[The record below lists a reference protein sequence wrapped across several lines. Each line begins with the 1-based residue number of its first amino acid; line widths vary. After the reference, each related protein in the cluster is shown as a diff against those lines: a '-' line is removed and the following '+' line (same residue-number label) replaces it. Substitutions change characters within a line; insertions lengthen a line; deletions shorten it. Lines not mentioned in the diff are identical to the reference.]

1 MKHLT
6 EISREGRDIL
16 KSEEMQK
23 TRGFVQH
30 GRVSVYEHSLKVTD
44 MCLTLAD
51 ALHIKTDRRSLIRGS
66 LLHDFFLYDWHADEE
81 WHRLHGYTH
90 ASRALS
96 NAMTRFTLNRCEKNM
111 IYSHMFP
118 LNLTHVPHFRESVLL
133 CTADKIVSTAE
144 TIKGLIEKT
153 TGESK
158 K

>member
-1 MKHLT
+1 MKHLS

-16 KSEEMQK
+16 GSDEMQT
-23 TRGFVQH
+23 TRTFTQH

-51 ALHIKTDRRSLIRGS
+51 ALRIRTDRRSLIRGA
-66 LLHDFFLYDWHADEE
+66 LLHDFFLYDWHDNEK

-96 NAMTRFTLNRCEKNM
+96 NAMTKFTLNRRERNM
-111 IYSHMFP
+111 IYTHMFP
-118 LNLTHVPHFRESVLL
+118 LNVTRIPRFRESILL

-144 TIKGLIEKT
+144 TVKGLI
-153 TGESK
+153 K

>member
-1 MKHLT
+1 MKHLS

-16 KSEEMQK
+16 GSDEMQT
-23 TRGFVQH
+23 TRTFTQH

-51 ALHIKTDRRSLIRGS
+51 ALRIRTDRRSLIRGA
-66 LLHDFFLYDWHADEE
+66 LLHDFFLYDWHDKEK

-96 NAMTRFTLNRCEKNM
+96 NAMTKFTLNRRERNM
-111 IYSHMFP
+111 IYTHMFP
-118 LNLTHVPHFRESVLL
+118 LNVTHIPRFRESILL

-144 TIKGLIEKT
+144 TVKGFINK
-153 TGESK
+153 
-158 K
+158 

>member
-1 MKHLT
+1 MKHLS
-6 EISREGRDIL
+6 EISREGSDIL
-16 KSEEMQK
+16 GSDEMNM

-30 GRVSVYEHSLKVTD
+30 GSVSVYEHSLKVTD

-51 ALHIKTDRRSLIRGS
+51 ALRIRTDRRSLIRGA
-66 LLHDFFLYDWHADEE
+66 LLHDFFLYDWHADES

-96 NAMTRFTLNRCEKNM
+96 NAMARFTLNRRERNM

-118 LNLTHVPHFRESVLL
+118 LNLTHIPRFRESVLL

-144 TIKGLIEKT
+144 TVKGFAQ
-153 TGESK
+153 K
-158 K
+158 KK

>member
-1 MKHLT
+1 MKHLS

-16 KSEEMQK
+16 GSDEMQT
-23 TRGFVQH
+23 TRTFTQH

-51 ALHIKTDRRSLIRGS
+51 ALRIRTDRRSLIRGA
-66 LLHDFFLYDWHADEE
+66 LLHDFFLYDWHDKEK

-96 NAMTRFTLNRCEKNM
+96 NAMTKFTLNRCERNM
-111 IYSHMFP
+111 IYTHMFP
-118 LNLTHVPHFRESVLL
+118 LNVTHIPRFRESILL

-144 TIKGLIEKT
+144 TVKGFINK
-153 TGESK
+153 
-158 K
+158 

>member
-1 MKHLT
+1 MKHLS

-16 KSEEMQK
+16 RSDDMQK

-30 GRVSVYEHSLKVTD
+30 GSVSVYEHSLKVTD

-51 ALHIKTDRRSLIRGS
+51 VLRIRTDRRSLIRGA
-66 LLHDFFLYDWHADEE
+66 LLHDFFLYDWHADES

-96 NAMTRFTLNRCEKNM
+96 NAMARFTLNRRERNM

-118 LNLTHVPHFRESVLL
+118 LNLFHPPRCREAVIVCL
-133 CTADKIVSTAE
+133 ADKIVALRE
-144 TIKGLIEKT
+144 TFRRR
-153 TGESK
+153 
-158 K
+158 

>member
-1 MKHLT
+1 MKHLS

-16 KSEEMQK
+16 GSDEMQT
-23 TRGFVQH
+23 TRTFTQH

-51 ALHIKTDRRSLIRGS
+51 ALRIRTDRRSLIRGA
-66 LLHDFFLYDWHADEE
+66 LLHDFFLYDWHDNEK

-96 NAMTRFTLNRCEKNM
+96 NAMTKFTLNRRERNM
-111 IYSHMFP
+111 IYTHMFP
-118 LNLTHVPHFRESVLL
+118 LNVTHIPRFRESILL

-144 TIKGLIEKT
+144 TVKGFINK
-153 TGESK
+153 
-158 K
+158 

>member
-1 MKHLT
+1 MRHLS

-16 KSEEMQK
+16 GSDEMQS
-23 TRGFVQH
+23 TRGYVQH
-30 GRVSVYEHSLKVTD
+30 GRISVYEHSLKVTD

-51 ALHIKTDRRSLIRGS
+51 VLRIRTDRRSLIRGA
-66 LLHDFFLYDWHADEE
+66 LLHDFFLYDWHARER

-96 NAMTRFTLNRCEKNM
+96 NAMARFTLNRRERNM

-118 LNLTHVPHFRESVLL
+118 LNLTHIPRFRESILL

-144 TIKGLIEKT
+144 TVGGFIKK
-153 TGESK
+153 
-158 K
+158 

>member
-1 MKHLT
+1 MKHLS

-16 KSEEMQK
+16 GSDEMQT
-23 TRGFVQH
+23 TRTFTQH

-51 ALHIKTDRRSLIRGS
+51 ALRIRTDRRSLIRGA
-66 LLHDFFLYDWHADEE
+66 LLHDFFLYDRHDKEK

-96 NAMTRFTLNRCEKNM
+96 NAMTKFTLNRCERNM
-111 IYSHMFP
+111 IYTHMFP
-118 LNLTHVPHFRESVLL
+118 LNVTHIPRFRESILL

-144 TIKGLIEKT
+144 TVKGFINK
-153 TGESK
+153 
-158 K
+158 

>member
-1 MKHLT
+1 MRHLA

-16 KSEEMQK
+16 ASDEMQS
-23 TRGFVQH
+23 TRRFVQH

-51 ALHIKTDRRSLIRGS
+51 VLRIQTDRRSLIRGA
-66 LLHDFFLYDWHADEE
+66 LLHDFFLYDWHADEK

-90 ASRALS
+90 ASHALS
-96 NAMTRFTLNRCEKNM
+96 NAMARFTLNRRERDM

-144 TIKGLIEKT
+144 TVRGVMDKHKQAP
-153 TGESK
+153 
-158 K
+158 